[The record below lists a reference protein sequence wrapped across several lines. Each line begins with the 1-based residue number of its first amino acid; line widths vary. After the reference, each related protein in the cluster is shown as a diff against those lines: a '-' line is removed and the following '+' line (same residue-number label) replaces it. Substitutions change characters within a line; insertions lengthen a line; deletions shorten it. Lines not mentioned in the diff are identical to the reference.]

1 MDDIFVALL
10 LLALITCFISA
21 IGFVVKWITKKPKKK
36 WGIVALTA
44 FVAFWGIG
52 ILWGILSCKHEW
64 IEESR
69 TNPTCDTPGIVA
81 YSCSLCDEI
90 KSEKLDSLGHDM
102 RIVSRIEPT
111 ENLDG
116 EIIRQCDRCK
126 FEQVEKVDKLSS
138 ENETTPEQ
146 EIVEETPTQPPIVED
161 TPTQPPQE
169 TEITEPEKVDT
180 STNFEEI
187 YRAYKENELRAD
199 EVYKNNRYQITA
211 KINGMS
217 TGGLFNLTGGAT
229 LTMEIRIDNT
239 IVFFYAEFEKE
250 QEQALKSVN
259 VGDTITFEGECL
271 SAGTWVE
278 CELIQ

>member
-21 IGFVVKWITKKPKKK
+21 IGFVAKWITKKPKKK

-69 TNPTCDTPGIVA
+69 TNPTCDIPGIVA
-81 YSCSLCDEI
+81 YSCSLCDET

-126 FEQVEKVDKLSS
+126 FEQVENVDKLSS
-138 ENETTPEQ
+138 ETETVQQSTPE
-146 EIVEETPTQPPIVED
+146 
-161 TPTQPPQE
+161 QPPQE
-169 TEITEPEKVDT
+169 PETTEPEKADT

-199 EVYKNNRYQITA
+199 EAYKNNRYQITA

-250 QEQALKSVN
+250 QEEALKSVN

-271 SAGTWVE
+271 SAGTWVK
-278 CELIQ
+278 CELVQ